1 MEKRIDILDLLPEVR
16 ELVGEC
22 ELTGRRTLFL
32 RNGRPAVVLVSHD
45 EYLALKETIEIANDE
60 ALRAHIVRGEEEAQR
75 GAVMEVEDLIEETE
89 KQKAES
95 KKQK

>member
-1 MEKRIDILDLLPEVR
+1 MR

-32 RNGRPAVVLVSHD
+32 RNGRPVVALVSHD

-60 ALRAHIVRGEEEAQR
+60 ALRAHIAQGEEEAR
-75 GAVMEVEDLIEETE
+75 GGAMMEVEDLIEETE
-89 KQKAES
+89 TEKQEAES
-95 KKQK
+95 KNQK